1 VLRHGAD
8 RGIID
13 LGKGFYLRGK
23 EITAM
28 EMTDSQFKGF
38 IRFVLDALAEMKA
51 EHDTAKREE
60 KLEKAMA
67 NLQKTLED

>member
-1 VLRHGAD
+1 
-8 RGIID
+8 
-13 LGKGFYLRGK
+13 
-23 EITAM
+23 M